1 MLNCF
6 ECYDPICFLLQTL
19 GMIVLQC
26 FQKKQKWPC
35 FSMINA
41 VYACTLPPII
51 SPCSATCESWRNR
64 LRFGDNSSSVFH
76 WNVGGRE
83 PVDSIESG
91 RLICLLSPL
100 KLVHHLTSW
109 KMYSSQIGGSRFP
122 EAPTTSGESWKI
134 SFQPPT
140 FQLVQINPTQLEK
153 SDSTFVD
160 ANYRVRE
167 KKRHFKDFPFKMS
180 WFTLHFM
187 MSGCLLW
194 IFMACQ

>member
-1 MLNCF
+1 
-6 ECYDPICFLLQTL
+6 
-19 GMIVLQC
+19 MI
-26 FQKKQKWPC
+26 
-35 FSMINA
+35 
-41 VYACTLPPII
+41 
-51 SPCSATCESWRNR
+51 
-64 LRFGDNSSSVFH
+64 
-76 WNVGGRE
+76 VGGRE
-83 PVDSIESG
+83 PVDLESG

-100 KLVHHLTSW
+100 KLVHNLTSW

-134 SFQPPT
+134 SFQPPI
-140 FQLVQINPTQLEK
+140 FQLVQINPTQPRETTL
-153 SDSTFVD
+153 VD
-160 ANYRVRE
+160 NNYRVRE